1 MLIYVDE
8 SGDLGWTFDRP
19 YGDGGSSRYLT
30 IAAMLVP
37 DELDYLP
44 SRKVKQL
51 YKEGRW
57 DITREKKWVDMSS
70 ISRSTFVRNALKLRE
85 VNDQILYK
93 AIVVKK
99 ENVAQHLRRD
109 SNKLYNYML
118 RLLLL
123 EEMKKHRHVTLI
135 PDPRSIKVDSG
146 NRLHH
151 YLEMM
156 LYEAGVDT
164 VLETVNRDSRA
175 CLNLQFV
182 DMLSGAVGT
191 HYEFRRSVHLEV
203 LQPHVDVMHLFF

>member
-30 IAAMLVP
+30 IAAMVVP
-37 DELDYLP
+37 EELDHLP

-57 DITREKKWVDMSS
+57 DIAREKKWVDMSS
-70 ISRSTFVRNALKLRE
+70 ISRSTFAQNALKLRQA
-85 VNDQILYK
+85 NDQILYK

-99 ENVAQHLRRD
+99 ESVAQHLRRD

-123 EEMKKHRHVTLI
+123 DEMVKHRHITLI
-135 PDPRSIKVDSG
+135 PDPRSIKVESG

-151 YLEMM
+151 YLEML
-156 LYEAGVDT
+156 LYEAGADT
-164 VLETVNRDSRA
+164 VLETVNLDSRA

-182 DMLSGAVGT
+182 DMLSGVVGT
-191 HYEFRRSVHLEV
+191 HYEFTRSAHWEV
-203 LQPHVDVMHLFF
+203 LQPHVEVMQLFF